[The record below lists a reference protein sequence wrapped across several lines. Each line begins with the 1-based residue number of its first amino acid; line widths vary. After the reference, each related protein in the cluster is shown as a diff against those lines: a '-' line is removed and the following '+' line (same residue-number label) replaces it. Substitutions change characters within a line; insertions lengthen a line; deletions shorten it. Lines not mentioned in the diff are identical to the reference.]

1 MKIDQRF
8 FPENET
14 TTTGFTTALPLSDD
28 VYPVGKP
35 LNDSQI
41 FGVQKG
47 KYACGCYDNIITE
60 ANFVSESKGY
70 GYKTS
75 ELKTSSR
82 PYTALRF
89 FSKTPTIYVYKTNYA
104 TLPVVNY
111 SNYFWSYPQ
120 ITSKPSTSKS
130 MLPVIAFNHNTLCYL
145 VKIWCC
151 NLNIINTS
159 YTSNPN
165 SQVVSYYLDEY
176 FENYSETYP
185 DILGIQL
192 IPYYP
197 YRKTELPRTAN
208 SFLNNGYAYEMIY
221 EWTGE
226 YDYRLIDQIDNV
238 WTNKVENTGAC
249 LTYTIR
255 NEMMIGSSEF
265 SPYSSTQLANTQIVN
280 LSMGSPSFVRP
291 IRIEDTTITE
301 TTYPDN
307 ERPQY
312 IGWKVTATKEEI
324 LHMVACYGCYF
335 TGDETTAESGTTT
348 DRKMYLGIFN
358 KDGTLTGEY
367 SQGEEN
373 ANQTNFNW
381 SGSDP
386 YEFNGYTGNIDPNV
400 YTSEIE
406 LNTPEIS
413 TIDVFNRSFAMNE
426 TQINE
431 FADFLWNADE
441 SIFSEIIKGLALLG
455 DNPLNGVID
464 LRLFPFDIQKKN
476 NATDLIDI
484 KIGRTNTGV
493 QGYRLDSKVSSVI
506 DLGYCTFYP
515 VFGNFLDYSPY
526 TTATLMIPYC
536 GSIIVDTKDFM
547 GHRISCKL
555 IVDYNTGACC
565 ACVFKDDIPYTF
577 VNGICAVSIPVS
589 GSNSAQFAQNFI
601 GGIVNGAT
609 QIAQGLGEVSAGKT
623 SGTGRMTSGILE
635 IAKPIFNH
643 PTQYQLSGSATPSTA
658 FFQPQNCYFVISR
671 PVTNI
676 PSDYGHT
683 TGFACELTTQLSAM
697 SGFTVCENVDVTIP
711 TTTEEQELIKQLLES
726 GVYL

>member
-8 FPENET
+8 FPELGT
-14 TTTGFTTALPLSDD
+14 SASGFTYANRLDD
-28 VYPVGKP
+28 YTTYPVDLDV
-35 LNDSQI
+35 LNNSQV

-47 KYACGCYDNIITE
+47 KYACTCYSNYVPVARTNYPADNFI
-60 ANFVSESKGY
+60 SG
-70 GYKTS
+70 
-75 ELKTSSR
+75 ELQIEQR
-82 PYTALRF
+82 PFSQLRF
-89 FSKTPTIYVYKTNYA
+89 FSVNSYFDSFQREFPIPHFDPNYVWRGRNINGYYRGNQQSLAYPVLGFGYNTFCFLIKIY
-104 TLPVVNY
+104 
-111 SNYFWSYPQ
+111 
-120 ITSKPSTSKS
+120 
-130 MLPVIAFNHNTLCYL
+130 
-145 VKIWCC
+145 CC
-151 NLNIINTS
+151 NLELIKSTYS
-159 YTSNPN
+159 DTPN
-165 SQVVSYYLDEY
+165 SHVFSYYLDDY
-176 FENYSETYP
+176 FEKYTETYP
-185 DILGIQL
+185 DIIGVEI

-197 YRKTELPRTAN
+197 YRRNFLPR
-208 SFLNNGYAYEMIY
+208 SLNDFGRGLNTYNQFTDWETNGIKYFYVSDSLNWE
-221 EWTGE
+221 T
-226 YDYRLIDQIDNV
+226 
-238 WTNKVENTGAC
+238 KNTGKWRSYSATC
-249 LTYTIR
+249 
-255 NEMMIGSSEF
+255 EMMIGTRYIYQPTS
-265 SPYSSTQLANTQIVN
+265 AGINTICH
-280 LSMGSPSFVRP
+280 SFGSPSFVYP
-291 IRIEDTTITE
+291 VRIPDLTYTI
-301 TTYPDN
+301 PDGGGQQL
-307 ERPQY
+307 ES
-312 IGWKVTATKEEI
+312 IAWKITATKEDI
-324 LHMVACYGCYF
+324 LHMVACHGCFF
-335 TGDETTAESGTTT
+335 TGDEETAQTGENNS
-348 DRKMYLGIFN
+348 DKMYLGLFE
-358 KDGTLTGEY
+358 KDGTLTGRY
-367 SQGEEN
+367 SQGTEN
-373 ANQTNFNW
+373 EKQINYNW
-381 SGSDP
+381 TGTDA
-386 YEFNGYTGNIDPNV
+386 YEFNGYTGSIDPNV

-406 LNTPEIS
+406 LNEPKIS

-426 TQINE
+426 TQINQL
-431 FADFLWNADE
+431 ADFLWNADE

-464 LRLFPFDIQKKN
+464 LRLFPFDIQLKN

-555 IVDYNTGACC
+555 IVDYNTGGCC

-577 VNGICAVSIPVS
+577 VNGVCAVSIPVS

-623 SGTGRMTSGILE
+623 TGTGRMATGVLE
-635 IAKPIFNH
+635 IAKPIYNH

-676 PSDYGHT
+676 PNDYGHT

-697 SGFTVCENVDVTIP
+697 TGYTVCENVDVTIP
-711 TTTEEQELIKQLLES
+711 TTTEEQKLIKQLLES